1 MSWIKDNQFIVVLS
15 GITLVG
21 AAALIFVGLQG
32 SSRYTAASEGYQ
44 EVSSKAATSEG
55 IALYP
60 TSANKDGKRKAVSDY
75 RDSVMG
81 LQSDFTKFRPAEIK
95 NIAPQEF
102 TNNAN
107 QANTEVTAAF
117 TAANTVLPPSFFVG
131 FETYTTALARES
143 ATGILDYQLGAAKEM
158 FLSLAKARPTQLIN
172 FHRTRLPEED
182 GGTWKPAPTDVFRP
196 LSFEVSFKG
205 SEKSAREFLT
215 SLAASEKYYYVIRS
229 LRIANEK
236 RTPPL
241 ASDGKFEPVAPVE
254 EAAPAEVDNGGF
266 VFPTEGETPA
276 AETPAA
282 EPAAPAA
289 PAVDTGRILS
299 QVLGNEDIYVFVRFD
314 VLQFLP
320 VKELP
325 QP

>member
-1 MSWIKDNQFIVVLS
+1 MSWIKDNQFIVVLG

-21 AAALIFVGLQG
+21 AVALIFVGLQG
-32 SSRYTAASEGYQ
+32 SSRYNAASASYQ
-44 EVSSKAATSEG
+44 EATGQAGTSESLP
-55 IALYP
+55 LYP
-60 TSANKDGKRKAVSDY
+60 TSANKDGKRKTVSEY
-75 RDSVMG
+75 RDAVMG
-81 LQSDFTKFRPAEIK
+81 LQSEFTKFRPAEIK

-102 TNNAN
+102 TNNAK
-107 QANTEVTAAF
+107 QANTEVTTAF
-117 TAANTVLPPSFFVG
+117 TASSTVLPPSFFVG

-143 ATGILDYQLGAAKEM
+143 ATGILDYQLGASKEM
-158 FLSLAKARPTQLIN
+158 FLALAKARPSQLVN

-182 GGTWKPAPTDVFRP
+182 GATWTPAPTDVSRP
-196 LSFEVSFKG
+196 LSFEVAFKG

-215 SLAASEKYYYVIRS
+215 SLAASEKYYYVIRT

-241 ASDGKFEPVAPVE
+241 ATDGQFDPVAPVE
-254 EAAPAEVDNGGF
+254 APAPATGSDDGGF
-266 VFPTEGETPA
+266 LFPTDGETP

-299 QVLGNEDIYVFVRFD
+299 QVLGSEDIYVFVRFD